1 MSPDSPYSN
10 GGSREADGDQRD
22 ARDRIKRACVCKGK
36 TLKERNYLDGNKGEE
51 RLMGMAGKRSHS
63 YLGNWASFL
72 SPQPRIPP
80 SSSSFLKR
88 LSFLMSLLFHE
99 GAQEVLKYSVPGI
112 ISFRTIQTCVCF
124 QYHLICR
131 IKSDRDTKQS
141 SQYWITLK
149 GPVAPSVHHVLSGYI
164 CWTLRANTGIK
175 KRNGIHSRWC
185 WVWAQ
190 HGVVKTLG
198 IWD

>member
-1 MSPDSPYSN
+1 MSPASPYSN
-10 GGSREADGDQRD
+10 GGSREPDGDQRD

-36 TLKERNYLDGNKGEE
+36 TLKERNYLHGNKGEE
-51 RLMGMAGKRSHS
+51 RLMGMAGKRYPS

-72 SPQPRIPP
+72 IPQPRIPP

-124 QYHLICR
+124 QYHLNLQNKIR
-131 IKSDRDTKQS
+131 QRHKAIKS
-141 SQYWITLK
+141 
-149 GPVAPSVHHVLSGYI
+149 VLN
-164 CWTLRANTGIK
+164 NTQG
-175 KRNGIHSRWC
+175 SC
-185 WVWAQ
+185 C
-190 HGVVKTLG
+190 TLG
-198 IWD
+198 LPCIKRIYMLDTQSQHRD